1 MMGGSLQT
9 LGGSSLNLPGRKES
23 EKKAALFHD
32 EVVGEMM
39 VQNDTART
47 AINHYK

>member
-1 MMGGSLQT
+1 MVGSSMQT
-9 LGGSSLNLPGRKES
+9 LGGSSLNLPGRKELD
-23 EKKAALFHD
+23 KKAALLHD

-39 VQNDTART
+39 VSNDTART